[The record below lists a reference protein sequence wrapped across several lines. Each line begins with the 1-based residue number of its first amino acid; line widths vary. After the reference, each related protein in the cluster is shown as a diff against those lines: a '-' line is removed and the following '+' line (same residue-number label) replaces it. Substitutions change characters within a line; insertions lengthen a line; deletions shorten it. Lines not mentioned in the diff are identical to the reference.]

1 MTQITQEPVRQTPMK
16 AAASNPA
23 PLPLADGHS
32 EQTGAGAMNAQVVTS
47 QPKPLNPMS
56 TEDPELTLR
65 GGDLYC
71 GFSRGCC
78 GFTCSWYK
86 RCC

>member
-47 QPKPLNPMS
+47 QPVSASS
-56 TEDPELTLR
+56 TLQLPQCVLSS
-65 GGDLYC
+65 C
-71 GFSRGCC
+71 
-78 GFTCSWYK
+78 
-86 RCC
+86 